1 MKNQTQLTILFV
13 LFVAMTLTLFSINAS
28 AGTIRCGGSIIDDGD
43 RRGISKQE
51 VEKRCGPPYSKY
63 GNSWLYSM
71 PNGTVTRIR
80 FKDNGEV
87 TSITNERI

>member
-13 LFVAMTLTLFSINAS
+13 LFVAMTLALFSVNAV

-63 GNSWLYSM
+63 GNSWIYSM

>member
-13 LFVAMTLTLFSINAS
+13 LFVVLTATLFSANAS
-28 AGTIRCGGSIIDDGD
+28 AGTIRCGGGIIDDGD

-63 GNSWLYSM
+63 GNSWIYSM

>member
-1 MKNQTQLTILFV
+1 MSKQMNFKLLVLLLAAVTLILFS
-13 LFVAMTLTLFSINAS
+13 FNSP
-28 AGTIRCGGSIIDDGD
+28 AGTIRCGGSLIDDGD

-63 GNSWLYSM
+63 GNSWIYSL

>member
-13 LFVAMTLTLFSINAS
+13 LFVAMTLTLFSINTS

>member
-1 MKNQTQLTILFV
+1 MKKQFPATVFLLFIATFILS
-13 LFVAMTLTLFSINAS
+13 LFSANS
-28 AGTIRCGGSIIDDGD
+28 VAGTIRCGGTIIDDGD

-51 VEKRCGPPYSKY
+51 VEKRCGPPYSKW

-71 PNGTVTRIR
+71 PNGTVTRVR

-87 TSITNERI
+87 SSITNERV